1 MVTNPFSDRSLNFT
15 RTNFPVSLGITNITY
30 ADKLNEIIEPSLSVS
45 VGERKQ
51 LTVGDWVS
59 IENLES
65 SLTDIF
71 KYAPNCTVSQVLMS
85 NGSVVK
91 VGDYYAEI
99 GEILVNSP
107 KYKVQ
112 ALNLT
117 TGTPIMDN
125 GMVDN
130 FIDVITE
137 FQETLN
143 AFNTVR
149 VSTNQGYTATVR
161 NTILSV
167 DMTVIVGLLVR
178 RDDTNP
184 NYDDGV
190 NFTLEFIGNNNNVV
204 HKVTTSV
211 KGI

>member
-1 MVTNPFSDRSLNFT
+1 
-15 RTNFPVSLGITNITY
+15 
-30 ADKLNEIIEPSLSVS
+30 
-45 VGERKQ
+45 
-51 LTVGDWVS
+51 
-59 IENLES
+59 
-65 SLTDIF
+65 
-71 KYAPNCTVSQVLMS
+71 MS

-91 VGDYYAEI
+91 VGDYSTEI

-143 AFNTVR
+143 AFTTVR
-149 VSTNQGYTATVR
+149 VSTNRGYTATVR
-161 NTILSV
+161 NTILSA
-167 DMTVIVGLLVR
+167 DMTVIVGLLVK

-190 NFTLEFIGNNNNVV
+190 NFTLEFVDNNNNVV

>member
-1 MVTNPFSDRSLNFT
+1 
-15 RTNFPVSLGITNITY
+15 
-30 ADKLNEIIEPSLSVS
+30 
-45 VGERKQ
+45 
-51 LTVGDWVS
+51 
-59 IENLES
+59 
-65 SLTDIF
+65 
-71 KYAPNCTVSQVLMS
+71 
-85 NGSVVK
+85 
-91 VGDYYAEI
+91 
-99 GEILVNSP
+99 
-107 KYKVQ
+107 
-112 ALNLT
+112 
-117 TGTPIMDN
+117 
-125 GMVDN
+125 MVDN